1 MENISDLI
9 VTQIRIFPVDVIPL
23 GIVTTKSCVEKI
35 RGALSVGEIE
45 ARPFIEGKD
54 IIIFRRGE
62 LKTENGLIVV
72 NKVEVEPR
80 RVIIEIEGTSKE
92 ATQVYEV
99 LLSSL
104 IAVADRNLESL
115 RTPLLMAETTRCVVT
130 LDFTFNTLFSNA
142 FIEFLNSKVEK
153 EASDKTAKGSVRP
166 LAATAEITYQIR
178 DKALIDNNISMNP
191 KRFTIAPRAGVS
203 SDTRKYV
210 ISSPFDSDTHLRLVA
225 DLNKAIAGI
234 S

>member
-1 MENISDLI
+1 MDNISELA

-23 GIVTTKSCVEKI
+23 GIITTKSCVEKI
-35 RGALSVGEIE
+35 RDALSMGEIE
-45 ARPFIEGKD
+45 TRPFIEGKN

-72 NKVEVEPR
+72 SKVEVESR
-80 RVIIEIEGTSKE
+80 RIIVEVEGTSKE

-104 IAVADRNLESL
+104 SAVASLSLESL
-115 RTPLLMAETTRCVVT
+115 RMPLLTAETTRCVVT
-130 LDFTFNTLFSNA
+130 LDFTFDTLFSNV
-142 FIEFLNSKVEK
+142 FIEFLNSRVEK
-153 EASDKTAKGSVRP
+153 EASDKIAKGSVRP
-166 LAATAEITYQIR
+166 LVAAAEITYQIR

-191 KRFTIAPRAGVS
+191 KQFTIAPRAGVP

-234 S
+234 N

>member
-1 MENISDLI
+1 MENITDLT

-35 RGALSVGEIE
+35 RDALSVGEIE
-45 ARPFIEGKD
+45 ARPFIEGKN

-62 LKTENGLIVV
+62 LKTENELIVV
-72 NKVEVEPR
+72 NKIEIDPR
-80 RVIIEIEGTSKE
+80 RIIIEVGGTSKE

-104 IAVADRNLESL
+104 AATTNLNLDHL
-115 RTPLLMAETTRCVVT
+115 RMPLLIAETTRCVVA
-130 LDFTFNTLFSNA
+130 LDFTFNALLSNA
-142 FIEFLNSKVEK
+142 FIMFLNSKVEK
-153 EASDKTAKGSVRP
+153 EASDKIARGSVRP
-166 LAATAEITYQIR
+166 MAVAAEITYQII

-191 KRFTIAPRAGVS
+191 KQFTIAPRPGAP
-203 SDTRKYV
+203 SDAKKYV
-210 ISSPFDSDTHLRLVA
+210 ISSPFDSDTHLKLIAR
-225 DLNKAIAGI
+225 LNKAITGI